1 MPTVRQVLFGGSGWR
16 HRKYVMKVVAPA
28 TGFRGPLAGR
38 LRVRLKSAGMRGLR
52 LAGACGAALGIS
64 LAVAGPV
71 GARPD
76 TTNAPAIFTVKVTL
90 TDHRIAMVPNH
101 AARGSTVTFLLTN
114 RGKTKR
120 TFLLGDIKVGSQGFV
135 RTLAPNQQSRVVVY
149 LNFRGILKSALRVPK
164 TTTSVAR
171 GSFRVT

>member
-1 MPTVRQVLFGGSGWR
+1 MRGRLVLGVGAAALCASLAIA
-16 HRKYVMKVVAPA
+16 APA
-28 TGFRGPLAGR
+28 LGR
-38 LRVRLKSAGMRGLR
+38 S
-52 LAGACGAALGIS
+52 
-64 LAVAGPV
+64 
-71 GARPD
+71 D

-164 TTTSVAR
+164 TKTSVAR
-171 GSFRVT
+171 GAFRVT